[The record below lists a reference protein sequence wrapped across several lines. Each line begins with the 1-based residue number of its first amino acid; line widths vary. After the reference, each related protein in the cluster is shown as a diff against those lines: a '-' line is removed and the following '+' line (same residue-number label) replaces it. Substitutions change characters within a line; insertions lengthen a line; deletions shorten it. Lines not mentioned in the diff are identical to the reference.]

1 MASIRR
7 RKNGLYEARLQ
18 RDGRRY
24 SVYGRTETEVR
35 QKLAEL
41 ERKLAIDQPPPVGR
55 MTVQELCE
63 RWLETERKRWK
74 PKTYDDYRWHL
85 EHHVYP
91 VLGRVQLAKLTP
103 DRLQRFFDSLSG
115 RSASLV
121 FRIMHRC
128 FSVGVRWGYLAANP
142 CDRIVAP
149 TYQQPAIELPDA
161 DALARLFWHCLDSDD
176 PYAGLVGLSLLTGL
190 RRGEITAL
198 RWSDIDL
205 ATGRIDVVRSGQ
217 WIAGRWVETE
227 PKTRSGRRTIYV
239 GEQGIRLLR
248 RQKALVAQLKLQA
261 GPSWQERLLVLPR
274 ADGRPLTP
282 SQVSAAV
289 KRLCKAAGVPPL
301 RHHSL
306 RHASASLALLAGVPL
321 PEVSRQLGHANV
333 SITARIYSHCLSDGR
348 RVAEA
353 IERVLAG

>member
-1 MASIRR
+1 MANIRR

-24 SVYGRTETEVR
+24 SVNGRTETEVR

-74 PKTYDDYRWHL
+74 PKTYYDYRWNL
-85 EHHVYP
+85 ERYVYP
-91 VLGRVQLAKLTP
+91 VLGRVQLTKLTP

-115 RSASLV
+115 RSASRV

-128 FSVGVRWGYLAANP
+128 FVVATRWNYLSQNP
-142 CDRIVAP
+142 MTRVIPPA
-149 TYQQPAIELPDA
+149 YQPPPVELPDA
-161 DALARLFWHCLDSDD
+161 DAMARLFRHCLESDD
-176 PYAGLVGLSLLTGL
+176 PGAGLVGLSLLTGM
-190 RRGEITAL
+190 RRGELTAL

-205 ATGRIDVVRSGQ
+205 DTGRIDVVRSGQ

-248 RQKALVAQLKLQA
+248 RQKALVARLKLQA
-261 GPSWQERLLVLPR
+261 GPNWREHRLIFPR

-282 SQVSAAV
+282 SQVAAAV
-289 KRLCKAAGVPPL
+289 KRLCKAAGIPAL
-301 RHHSL
+301 RTTRCGTHQPVWPCWPVFPCL
-306 RHASASLALLAGVPL
+306 R
-321 PEVSRQLGHANV
+321 
-333 SITARIYSHCLSDGR
+333 
-348 RVAEA
+348 
-353 IERVLAG
+353 

>member
-1 MASIRR
+1 MATIRQ

-18 RDGRRY
+18 QNGRRF
-24 SVYGRTETEVR
+24 SVYGRTEREVR

-41 ERKLAIDQPPPVGR
+41 ERKLAIDQPPPVGKL
-55 MTVQELCE
+55 TVQQLCE
-63 RWLETERKRWK
+63 RWLQTERKRWK
-74 PKTYDDYRWHL
+74 PKTYYDYRRNL
-85 EHHVYP
+85 ERYVYP
-91 VLGRVQLAKLTP
+91 VLGRVQLAKLSA

-128 FSVGVRWGYLAANP
+128 FVVGVRWGYLAANP
-142 CDRIVAP
+142 CDRVVP
-149 TYQQPAIELPDA
+149 PSYQPPPVELPDA
-161 DALARLFWHCLDSDD
+161 DAMARLFRHCLESDD
-176 PYAGLVGLSLLTGL
+176 PGAGLVGLSLLTGL

-198 RWSDIDL
+198 RWSDVDL
-205 ATGRIDVVRSGQ
+205 VTGRIDVVRSGQ

-227 PKTRSGRRTIYV
+227 PKTRSGRRTISV
-239 GEQGIRLLR
+239 AEQGIRLLR
-248 RQKALVAQLKLQA
+248 RQKAVVAQLKLQA
-261 GPSWQERLLVLPR
+261 GPNWQEHGLVFPR

-306 RHASASLALLAGVPL
+306 RHAAASLALLAGVPL
-321 PEVSRQLGHANV
+321 TEVSRQLGHANV
-333 SITARIYSHCLSDGR
+333 LVTARIYCHCLSDGK
-348 RVAEA
+348 RVTQA
-353 IERVLAG
+353 IERVLGR

>member
-1 MASIRR
+1 MARIRQ
-7 RKNGLYEARLQ
+7 RKSGLFEARLQ

-41 ERKLAIDQPPPVGR
+41 ERKLATDQPPPVGR

-63 RWLETERKRWK
+63 RWLRTERKRWK
-74 PKTYDDYRWHL
+74 PKTYYDYRWNL
-85 EHHVYP
+85 ERYVYP
-91 VLGRVQLAKLTP
+91 VLGRVQLAKLSA
-103 DRLQRFFDSLSG
+103 DRLQRFFDSLPG

-128 FSVGVRWGYLAANP
+128 FVVAVRWGFVSQNP
-142 CDRIVAP
+142 CDRVVAP
-149 TYQQPAIELPDA
+149 SYQPPPVELPDA
-161 DALARLFWHCLDSDD
+161 DSLARLFQHCLESDD

-205 ATGRIDVVRSGQ
+205 DTGRIDVVRSGQ
-217 WIAGRWVETE
+217 WIAGQWIETE
-227 PKTRSGRRTIYV
+227 PKTRSGRRTVSV

-248 RQKALVAQLKLQA
+248 RQKAAVAQLKLQA
-261 GPSWQERLLVLPR
+261 GPNWQEHGLVFPR

-282 SQVSAAV
+282 SQVAAAV
-289 KRLCKAAGVPPL
+289 KGLCKAAGVPPL

-306 RHASASLALLAGVPL
+306 RHASASLTLLAGVPL
-321 PEVSRQLGHANV
+321 TEVSRQLGHANV